1 MAIKESI
8 DRWKNIFQKLKQY
21 ERRFRFIEMNLEHL
35 LQEKHLESNKMEL
48 SYKNAFR
55 GKEYKVH
62 SQNGEDGLMLYIFSQ
77 IGVTNRKFI
86 EFGIGDG
93 TECIAANLLLNF
105 GWSGLMI
112 EGSTDYV
119 NFASNYYNSNPKMQG
134 ELKILNKFITKE
146 NINSLFKEGGVEG
159 EIDMLSIDIDGN
171 DYWVWKAVEAVSPR
185 VVIIEYNATFG
196 KDKPI
201 TVKYDP
207 AFIRHDKHAS
217 GYYHGISLKA
227 AEKLGKE
234 KGYSLVGCDSEG
246 VNAFFVRNDIPLGN
260 LQVITAE
267 EAYYEQ
273 RVRVDVRPT
282 EEQFNTIKHLPLVEV

>member
-1 MAIKESI
+1 MAIKASI
-8 DRWKNIFQKLKQY
+8 DRWKNILQKLKQY

-35 LQEKHLESNKMEL
+35 LQEKHLGSNKMEL
-48 SYKNAFR
+48 SYKNDFR
-55 GKEYKVH
+55 SKEYKVH

-77 IGVTNRKFI
+77 IGVTNRTFI

-112 EGSTDYV
+112 EGSSDCV
-119 NFASNYYNSNPKMQG
+119 NYASNYYNSNPKMQG
-134 ELKILNKFITKE
+134 ELKILNKFITQE
-146 NINSLFKEGGVEG
+146 NINSLFKEGGIEG

-171 DYWVWKAVEAVSPR
+171 DYWVWKAIDIVSPR
-185 VVIIEYNATFG
+185 VIIIEYNATFG
-196 KDKPI
+196 SDTPI
-201 TVKYDP
+201 TVEYDP
-207 AFIRHDKHAS
+207 EFVRHDKHES

-234 KGYSLVGCDSEG
+234 KGYVLVGCDSEG
-246 VNAFFVRNDIPLGN
+246 VNAFFVRKDIPLGN
-260 LQVITAE
+260 LQVISAE

-273 RVRVDVRPT
+273 RVRVDVEPT
-282 EEQFNTIKHLPLVEV
+282 EKQFNTIKHLPLVEV